1 MTIFEPYFQKSQSW
15 SFFVRLIFFPP
26 NMYVK
31 KFSKWAT
38 FHMDFI
44 LVD

>member
-15 SFFVRLIFFPP
+15 SFFVGLIYISP

-38 FHMDFI
+38 FHIEFI
-44 LVD
+44 ILD